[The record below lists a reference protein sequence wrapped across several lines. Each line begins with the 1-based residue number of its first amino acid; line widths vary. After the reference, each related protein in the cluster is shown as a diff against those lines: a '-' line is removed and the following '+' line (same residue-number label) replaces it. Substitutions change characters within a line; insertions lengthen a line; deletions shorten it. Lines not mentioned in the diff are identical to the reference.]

1 MASIG
6 LVKPFV
12 AKYTESSGTVT
23 YSNGQRLGKAIEHE
37 LELQNADPVIL
48 YADDGAAESMSGFS
62 SANLTLTIDD
72 LSIADAA
79 LIFGITADT
88 ITTPGDGTGIAFD
101 DDTNPPYLGYGI
113 IVPKV
118 KGGVRRWMAL
128 FLPKIKFTLPGDTY
142 QTKGETVSFGTSE
155 LTATVVRDDTTKH
168 QWRYLADFATEAL
181 AESWIKSKLS
191 IT

>member
-72 LSIADAA
+72 LSIADAG
-79 LIFGITADT
+79 LIFGITVDT
-88 ITTPGDGTGIAFD
+88 ISTPGDGTGIAFD

-118 KGGVRRWMAL
+118 KGGVRRWMAI
-128 FLPKIKFTLPGDTY
+128 FLPKVKFVLPSDSY
-142 QTKGETVSFGTSE
+142 QTKGETLVFGTSE

>member
-23 YSNGQRLGKAIEHE
+23 YSSGQRLGKAISHD
-37 LELQNADPVIL
+37 LELQNADPFIL
-48 YADDGAAESMSGFS
+48 YSDDGASESISGFS
-62 SANLTLTIDD
+62 SGTLTLGIDN

-79 LIFGITADT
+79 LILGITADT

-101 DDTNPPYLGYGI
+101 DDTEPPYLGYGI
-113 IVPKV
+113 IVPMIKNGTRSYRAV
-118 KGGVRRWMAL
+118 L
-128 FLPKIKFTLPGDTY
+128 LPKIKFTLTGENFE
-142 QTKGETVSFGTSE
+142 TKGETINFITPE
-155 LTATVVRDDTTKH
+155 LTASVMRDDSTKH

>member
-12 AKYTESSGTVT
+12 AKYAESSGTISYT
-23 YSNGQRLGKAIEHE
+23 SGQRLGKAIRHD
-37 LELQNADPVIL
+37 LALQNADPVIL
-48 YADDGAAESMSGFS
+48 YADDGASESISGFS
-62 SANLTLTIDD
+62 SGTLTLGIDN

-88 ITTPGDGTGIAFD
+88 ISTPGDGTGIAFD
-101 DDTNPPYLGYGI
+101 DDAEPPYLGYGV
-113 IVPKV
+113 IVPMIKNGIRSYRAV
-118 KGGVRRWMAL
+118 L
-128 FLPKIKFTLPGDTY
+128 LPKIKFTLPGESFE
-142 QTKGETVSFGTSE
+142 TKGETVSFVTPE
-155 LTATVVRDDTTKH
+155 LMATVMRDDSAKH

>member
-12 AKYTESSGTVT
+12 AKYAESSGTIS
-23 YSNGQRLGKAIEHE
+23 YSNGQRLGKAIKHD
-37 LELQNADPVIL
+37 LALQNADPVIL
-48 YADDGAAESMSGFS
+48 YADDGASESISGFS
-62 SANLTLTIDD
+62 RGTLTLGIDN

-88 ITTPGDGTGIAFD
+88 ISTPGDGTGVAFD
-101 DDTNPPYLGYGI
+101 DDTEPPYLGYGV
-113 IVPKV
+113 IVPMIKN
-118 KGGVRRWMAL
+118 GAHSYRAIL
-128 FLPKIKFTLPGDTY
+128 LPKIKFTLPGESFE
-142 QTKGETVSFGTSE
+142 TKGETVSFVTPE
-155 LTATVVRDDTTKH
+155 LTATVVRDDSTKH

-181 AESWIKSKLS
+181 AEAWIKSKLS

>member
-12 AKYTESSGTVT
+12 AKYAESSGTIS
-23 YSNGQRLGKAIEHE
+23 YSNGQRLGKAIKHD
-37 LELQNADPVIL
+37 LALQNADPVIL
-48 YADDGAAESMSGFS
+48 YADDGAAESVSGFS
-62 SANLTLTIDD
+62 SGTLTLGIDN

-101 DDTNPPYLGYGI
+101 DDTDAPLLGYGV
-113 IVPKV
+113 IVPMIKN
-118 KGGVRRWMAL
+118 GTRSYRAIL
-128 FLPKIKFTLPGDTY
+128 LPKIKFTLPGESFE
-142 QTKGETVSFGTSE
+142 TKGETVSFVTPE
-155 LTATVVRDDTTKH
+155 LTATVMRDDSTKH
-168 QWRYLADFATEAL
+168 QWRYWADFATEAL
-181 AESWIKSKLS
+181 AESWIKSKLN

>member
-72 LSIADAA
+72 LSIADAG
-79 LIFGITADT
+79 LIFGITVDT
-88 ITTPGDGTGIAFD
+88 ISTPDGTGIAFD

-142 QTKGETVSFGTSE
+142 QTKGEKVSFGTSE

-181 AESWIKSKLS
+181 AETWIKSKLS

>member
-12 AKYTESSGTVT
+12 AKYAESSGTISYT
-23 YSNGQRLGKAIEHE
+23 SGQRFAKAIEHE

-62 SANLTLTIDD
+62 SGTLTLTIDN

-113 IVPKV
+113 IVPMIKS
-118 KGGVRRWMAL
+118 GTRSYRAI
-128 FLPKIKFTLPGDTY
+128 FLPKIKFTLPGESF

-155 LTATVVRDDTTKH
+155 LSATVVRDDSTKH
-168 QWRYLADFATEAL
+168 QWRYWAEFATEAL

>member
-12 AKYTESSGTVT
+12 AKYAESSGTISYT
-23 YSNGQRLGKAIEHE
+23 SGQRFAKAIEHD
-37 LELQNADPVIL
+37 LELQNPDPVIL
-48 YADDGAAESMSGFS
+48 YADDGAAESMAGFS
-62 SANLTLTIDD
+62 SGTLTLTIDN

-79 LIFGITADT
+79 LIFGIAADT
-88 ITTPGDGTGIAFD
+88 ITTPDGTGIAFD
-101 DDTNPPYLGYGI
+101 DDANPPYLGYGI
-113 IVPKV
+113 IVPKI
-118 KGGVRRWMAL
+118 KGGVRRWMAI
-128 FLPKIKFTLPGDTY
+128 FLPKIKFTLPGDSF

-168 QWRYLADFATEAL
+168 QWRYLADFASEAN